1 MDKEYY
7 LYHAPAEKLG
17 IIAPALVVSLM
28 TMTLSAF
35 GLLSTEVNPITWL
48 LTVVLVDVAHV
59 WSTLFRTYLNRQAW
73 RDFHKVLWLAPL
85 ACYFTGIIC
94 YAYGPGL
101 FWRVLA
107 YFAVFHFVR
116 QQYGLYAL
124 YWHKENDDP
133 KTNLGVFEKIVLY
146 STMVIPLSLWHLMGP
161 QAFNWF
167 IPFDFLYLNLPK
179 NVADML
185 INFLKVLGPLLLF
198 AHLIR
203 QVFLNGLEVL
213 LKPKNGILIGTYLIW
228 WSGIVWLA
236 NDFAFT
242 LTNVLAH
249 GLPYFTLIGLS
260 HFSSKKERQNL
271 ILPKKFSVRSLVALA
286 LALVLVFALATL
298 EEGLWDVFLW
308 RDHPS
313 FFSYLY
319 HFPIVKNLSIE
330 ALIVPLL
337 ALPQATHYALD
348 GFIWRSKAS

>member
-7 LYHAPAEKLG
+7 LYHAPIEKLG
-17 IIAPALVVSLM
+17 IMAPAFVVSLVVI
-28 TMTLSAF
+28 TLSAF
-35 GLLSTEVNPITWL
+35 GVLSTEVDPITWL
-48 LTVVLVDVAHV
+48 VTVVFVDVAHV

-73 RDFHKVLWLAPL
+73 RDFYKILWLAPL
-85 ACYFTGIIC
+85 ACYFSGVIC
-94 YAYGPGL
+94 YAYGPDL
-101 FWRVLA
+101 FWRILA

-116 QQYGLYAL
+116 QQYGFYAL
-124 YWHKENDDP
+124 YWYKEN
-133 KTNLGVFEKIVLY
+133 NGQNVLLGIHEKIILY
-146 STMVIPLSLWHLMGP
+146 STMVIPLLLWHLSGP
-161 QAFNWF
+161 QDFNWF
-167 IPFDFLYLNLPK
+167 VPFDFLYLNLPK
-179 NVADML
+179 TVTGKL
-185 INFLKVLGPLLLF
+185 IIFLKVLGPSLLL

-203 QVFLNGLEVL
+203 QVFLNGLKVL
-213 LKPKNGILIGTYLIW
+213 LRPKNGILIGTYLIW

-236 NDFAFT
+236 NDLAFT

-260 HFSSKKERQNL
+260 HFSSKKDQENL
-271 ILPKKFSVRSLVALA
+271 ILPKNFSAHALVALA
-286 LALVLVFALATL
+286 FLLVLLLAAL

-330 ALIVPLL
+330 ALVVPLL

-348 GFIWRSKAS
+348 GFIWRSRAS